1 MLLQIPDLLSP
12 EQIQRGRA
20 LLQAANWADGA
31 ITAGRQSAQVKR
43 NRQLP
48 EAAPQMAELRK
59 LVMDGLSRSALFFS
73 AALPRNIL
81 PPLFNCY
88 TGDANFFGNHVDNA
102 VRSPAGSA
110 EQVRTDLSATL
121 FFSAPEDYDG
131 GELVIEDTFGSQ
143 RVKLPAG
150 HLILYP
156 SSSLHRVEPVTRG
169 ARLASFL
176 WMQSLVRE
184 PERRRLVFDL
194 DMAILGLR
202 QQQADVADS
211 AEVVRLTA
219 CYHNLLRMWAEV

>member
-1 MLLQIPDLLSP
+1 MLLPIPDLLTP
-12 EQIQRGRA
+12 DQLQRARA
-20 LLQAANWADGA
+20 LLAAADWADGNL
-31 ITAGRQSAQVKR
+31 TAGRQSAQVKR
-43 NRQLP
+43 NLQLP
-48 EAAPQMAELRK
+48 ETAPQMAELRRI
-59 LVMDGLSRSALFFS
+59 VMDGLSRSALFFS
-73 AALPRNIL
+73 AALPRTIL

-88 TGDANFFGNHVDNA
+88 TGEANFFGNHVDNA

-121 FFSAPEDYDG
+121 FLAAPEDYDG
-131 GELVIEDTFGSQ
+131 GELVIEDTFGTQ

-150 HLILYP
+150 HLVLYP

-176 WMQSLVRE
+176 WLQSLVRE
-184 PERRRLVFDL
+184 TERRRLLFEM
-194 DMAILGLR
+194 DMALLGLR
-202 QQQADVADS
+202 QQPDGEDS

>member
-1 MLLQIPDLLSP
+1 MLIQIPEILTPDQL
-12 EQIQRGRA
+12 QRGRA
-20 LLQAANWADGA
+20 LLQAADWADGA
-31 ITAGRQSAQVKR
+31 ITAGRQSAQVKH
-43 NRQLP
+43 NLQLP
-48 EAAPQMAELRK
+48 ETAAQLPELRRIV
-59 LVMDGLSRSALFFS
+59 LDGLARSALFFS

-88 TGDANFFGNHVDNA
+88 TGDSNFFGKHVDNA

-121 FFSAPEDYDG
+121 FFCDPDEYDG
-131 GELVIEDTFGSQ
+131 GELVIEDTFGTQ

-150 HLILYP
+150 HLVLYP

-184 PERRRLVFDL
+184 AERRRLLFEM
-194 DMAILGLR
+194 DMALLGLR
-202 QQQADVADS
+202 QQQSGAGDS
-211 AEVVRLTA
+211 PEVVRLTA